1 MMAPFFGIVVDV
13 QADPKKVVTGKGGRT
28 GGA

>member
-13 QADPKKVVTGKGGRT
+13 KADPRKVVTVKGTAR